1 MNVMTKCSLCDQ
13 EFDTSDPLIEVR
25 KHRHVQGMH
34 TAHIIYSERD
44 GSPSKDVLNVLKF
57 LHLFLHLQT
66 IEGDTVQINVEWLTE
81 Q

>member
-1 MNVMTKCSLCDQ
+1 MNDLNGLGLRMRMNVMTKCSLCDQ

-44 GSPSKDVLNVLKF
+44 GSPSKPMGNHTYGEV
-57 LHLFLHLQT
+57 T
-66 IEGDTVQINVEWLTE
+66 WS
-81 Q
+81 

>member
-1 MNVMTKCSLCDQ
+1 MRMRMTVMTKCSLCDQ

-44 GSPSKDVLNVLKF
+44 GSPSKPMGNHTYGEV
-57 LHLFLHLQT
+57 T
-66 IEGDTVQINVEWLTE
+66 WS
-81 Q
+81 